1 MRRVGKSSWDSVNI
15 HSLLSFRFSYRRQTR
30 SLCEA
35 VILQQE
41 LSACESCYEQL
52 LLDSTWLELRLE
64 PETSLIRF
72 CAAAVTVWSRAERA
86 GWIFWKHLIRR
97 RLKLLWNFFSF
108 RLWVLI
114 FMCQETSPPQPA
126 ARLRQPAVAGARAET
141 EAGGKR
147 KKRDRI
153 NGNFVAWH
161 QNAASSSPEDRKWE
175 KCREQQWWRSTQ
187 YYTLLYWFYY
197 GEGYKL
203 IYAQILFS
211 CSELDHT
218 DVNYLNEFWSFSRS
232 LVYVNG
238 LISNLT
244 EAAETETHRQTTNSY

>member
-15 HSLLSFRFSYRRQTR
+15 HSLLSFRFSYWRQTQ

-52 LLDSTWLELRLE
+52 LLDSTWLDLRLE

-175 KCREQQWWRSTQ
+175 KTERSVENSSDDGAHSITH
-187 YYTLLYWFYY
+187 YFIGFIMEKDINWYTLRFCFHVVNSIIQT
-197 GEGYKL
+197 L
-203 IYAQILFS
+203 ITS
-211 CSELDHT
+211 M
-218 DVNYLNEFWSFSRS
+218 SFGVLAGR
-232 LVYVNG
+232 
-238 LISNLT
+238 
-244 EAAETETHRQTTNSY
+244 